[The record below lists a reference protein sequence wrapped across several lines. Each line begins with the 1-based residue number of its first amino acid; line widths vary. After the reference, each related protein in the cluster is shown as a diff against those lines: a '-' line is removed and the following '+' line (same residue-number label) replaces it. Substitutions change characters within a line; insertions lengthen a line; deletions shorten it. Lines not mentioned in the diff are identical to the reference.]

1 MDKTSMIAM
10 AYEDFL
16 QDASPYKHEAFAA
29 VRELIQLGKMVAYY
43 DDRDG
48 LVKYQQIQE
57 VA

>member
-16 QDASPYKHEAFAA
+16 QDASPHKYETFA
-29 VRELIQLGKMVAYY
+29 VVQQLIQLGKMVAYY
-43 DDRDG
+43 DDNDG

>member
-16 QDASPYKHEAFAA
+16 QDASPHKGEVFAA
-29 VRELIQLGKMVAYY
+29 VIELIQLGKMIAYY